1 MKRIRLLLFVL
12 IGLSHFGCE
21 RDDICPENIATTPR
35 LIIDLYDFV
44 IQEEQK
50 NVFDF
55 RVQGIDNDAVLPGY
69 NVIGAT
75 NKIVLPLRT
84 DANVTAYRL
93 HINYSINDNGTPDN
107 PDDDFTEGNEDII
120 SISYSTES
128 IYVSRACGYK
138 TVFRNVTLTV
148 NNDADNWIKLKE
160 SLTDNQSI
168 EDETTTHFNL
178 YH

>member
-1 MKRIRLLLFVL
+1 M
-12 IGLSHFGCE
+12 
-21 RDDICPENIATTPR
+21 
-35 LIIDLYDFV
+35 
-44 IQEEQK
+44 
-50 NVFDF
+50 
-55 RVQGIDNDAVLPGY
+55 
-69 NVIGAT
+69 
-75 NKIVLPLRT
+75 
-84 DANVTAYRL
+84 
-93 HINYSINDNGTPDN
+93 INDNGTPDN